1 MMKTCEEKANC
12 VFARIAE
19 EKEVRRVRSQKI
31 KRAAVPAWGLCLA
44 AALGFGAWQSGIP
57 GQAPDTA
64 MTGAPE
70 GGAYVSNLDG
80 GTYEREEKTDGTI
93 PVISYFE
100 GDGEESYKAPHDG
113 EVNMSTPLKKA
124 IDAYG
129 DSVNYHV
136 IVQVLKDGQPFDI
149 NSTELQA
156 EMDRLNAMGCTV
168 AFDNMSSYGFPL
180 LISMKQIQ
188 SLFSDENYGYM
199 LFLYGEFGG
208 ETPSQVQDAPADA
221 GGAIYREQTAYPEDI
236 MDLQRR
242 ISEDM
247 TAGKLPFV
255 TSSSIVEN
263 PLRLEICVNTQ
274 DSKLIDRVKDY
285 DSNGKYIS
293 IVQSN
298 AGVEE

>member
-31 KRAAVPAWGLCLA
+31 KRAAVPAWSLCLA
-44 AALGFGAWQSGIP
+44 AVLGFGAWQSGIP

-70 GGAYVSNLDG
+70 GGAYVFNLDG
-80 GTYEREEKTDGTI
+80 GTYEREEKSED
-93 PVISYFE
+93 
-100 GDGEESYKAPHDG
+100 
-113 EVNMSTPLKKA
+113 M
-124 IDAYG
+124 
-129 DSVNYHV
+129 
-136 IVQVLKDGQPFDI
+136 
-149 NSTELQA
+149 
-156 EMDRLNAMGCTV
+156 
-168 AFDNMSSYGFPL
+168 
-180 LISMKQIQ
+180 
-188 SLFSDENYGYM
+188 
-199 LFLYGEFGG
+199 GEFLGMIIKDDVHYLQGFIAEKEYTKGIYLGRASDYEGNYKYYDGPGGDLYESAEDTEVLLLYLDNGETVLLRAEYPNDG

-255 TSSSIVEN
+255 MSSSIVEN
-263 PLRLEICVNTQ
+263 PLRLEVGVTTQ
-274 DSKLIDRVKDY
+274 DSKLIDKVNAY
-285 DSNGKYIS
+285 DPDGKYIT
-293 IVQSN
+293 IVQCG
-298 AGVEE
+298 AGIEE